1 MLIVD
6 NSNMKIKNYL
16 GEMFIIWYMHC
27 DIAPFFCELQDVEF
41 LLLFYEKQCNTKRK
55 KMMVYTRFNMKA
67 TQQIF
72 MNACTIS
79 NAQERLRYTT
89 FSIPYKLPAEKKNS
103 EDTYLYTWIENAKP
117 IWNHFLLD
125 SLWCACIL
133 CGNKGS
139 VLNYGYNK
147 GYRVSVGL
155 SIEFSILCASLWRQS
170 SSVKE

>member
-1 MLIVD
+1 MIHAL
-6 NSNMKIKNYL
+6 
-16 GEMFIIWYMHC
+16 WYSS
-27 DIAPFFCELQDVEF
+27 F
-41 LLLFYEKQCNTKRK
+41 LLCISRRWVSSSFLRNKNVTQEERK
-55 KMMVYTRFNMKA
+55 FDGFN
-67 TQQIF
+67 QIQHESNQIF

>member
-1 MLIVD
+1 MIHTL
-6 NSNMKIKNYL
+6 
-16 GEMFIIWYMHC
+16 WYRS
-27 DIAPFFCELQDVEF
+27 F
-41 LLLFYEKQCNTKRK
+41 LLCTSRRWVSSSFFTKQQCNTKRK

-89 FSIPYKLPAEKKNS
+89 FSIPYKLPAEKKDS

>member
-1 MLIVD
+1 
-6 NSNMKIKNYL
+6 
-16 GEMFIIWYMHC
+16 MFMIWFMHC
-27 DIAPFFCELQDVEF
+27 DIVPFFCVFQDVEF
-41 LLLFYEKQCNTKRK
+41 LLLFLRNNNVTQEERK
-55 KMMVYTRFNMKA
+55 FDGFN
-67 TQQIF
+67 QIQHESNQIF

-79 NAQERLRYTT
+79 NAEERLRYTT
-89 FSIPYKLPAEKKNS
+89 FSIYIVPCKLPAEKKNS

>member
-1 MLIVD
+1 
-6 NSNMKIKNYL
+6 MK
-16 GEMFIIWYMHC
+16 C
-27 DIAPFFCELQDVEF
+27 
-41 LLLFYEKQCNTKRK
+41 LLFDSCTVISFLSSVHFKTLSFFFFFTKQQSNTKRK
-55 KMMVYTRFNMKA
+55 KMMVYTRSNMKA